1 MISLLAIDH
10 QFKLGELLGDG
21 QDLFLVDFLGAAVV
35 WTAWLLVA
43 CRLAVCN
50 LLIFVKRILT
60 ETARIAH
67 TGD

>member
-10 QFKLGELLGDG
+10 QFKLGELLCHG
-21 QDLFLVDFLGAAVV
+21 QDLFLVDFLGAAVAR
-35 WTAWLLVA
+35 TAWLLVA

-50 LLIFVKRILT
+50 LLIFVKRILS

-67 TGD
+67 A